1 MNYKCFGTRTEDP
14 TLYISE
20 MQLKYGELR
29 SCCDHVGHHAGTNII
44 VLLIWKLT
52 KFKALVAVGD
62 QSTIKSLICI
72 RKSRLFDHCYI
83 LHYISKVNM
92 TSYSFYPCSTVYQRY
107 RTSQTKSLHVAGS
120 QQSNQRDCIYHF
132 QSLFLYIRKHDI
144 TKSEV

>member
-1 MNYKCFGTRTEDP
+1 
-14 TLYISE
+14 

-72 RKSRLFDHCYI
+72 RKSRF
-83 LHYISKVNM
+83 M
-92 TSYSFYPCSTVYQRY
+92 TIVINAPLYF
-107 RTSQTKSLHVAGS
+107 KS
-120 QQSNQRDCIYHF
+120 
-132 QSLFLYIRKHDI
+132 KHDVVFVLPMFYRI
-144 TKSEV
+144 PTI